1 MKIKDEISGLID
13 DWHMSAYHHQGALG
27 GGQTVVSYSELQ
39 CHPSPCCLCS
49 KHCPVPRSSAPWASF
64 PLATAAAVVQ
74 GRSTLLAVLPLV
86 PCAIAGAGAGVCWG
100 SS

>member
-1 MKIKDEISGLID
+1 MSMKIKDEISGLID

-49 KHCPVPRSSAPWASF
+49 KHSSVPRSF
-64 PLATAAAVVQ
+64 LLATAAAAVQ

-86 PCAIAGAGAGVCWG
+86 PLLGLALVFAGGAPGVV
-100 SS
+100 